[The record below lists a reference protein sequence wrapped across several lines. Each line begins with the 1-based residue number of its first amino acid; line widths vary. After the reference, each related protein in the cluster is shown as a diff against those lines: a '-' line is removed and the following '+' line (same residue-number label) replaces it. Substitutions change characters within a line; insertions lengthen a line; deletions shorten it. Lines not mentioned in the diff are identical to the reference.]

1 MINVLFPYIG
11 MFDDLFKNFTSLIVS
26 KLGEGF
32 KELEKLVAVPEAAE
46 PFVLI
51 HQFTIAEPTVT
62 KGGITVV
69 GESWRIEAY
78 DDNALRLNTTDPLRE
93 VILFEIAEPTDSEC
107 VLACRFQ
114 AKALKTEKAIA
125 VRLGLS
131 GQNQWVTSTKSWAQD
146 VSQAENL
153 RPFEVRAHFK
163 KSSTPTKIQVI
174 VEFENS
180 GILEIKNIE
189 ILKAPVKVQS

>member
-1 MINVLFPYIG
+1 
-11 MFDDLFKNFTSLIVS
+11 MFDNLFENFTNLIVS

-32 KELEKLVAVPEAAE
+32 KEIEKFFAVPEAAE
-46 PFVLI
+46 PFTLI

-62 KGGITVV
+62 KGGIAVV

-78 DDNALRLNTTDPLRE
+78 DDNSLRLNTTEPLRK
-93 VILFEIAEPTDSEC
+93 VILFEIGEPIEPEC

-114 AKALKTEKAIA
+114 AKALNTEKAIA
-125 VRLGLS
+125 VNLGVCEQRLGA
-131 GQNQWVTSTKSWAQD
+131 TAARSWAQG

-153 RPFEVRAHFK
+153 RPFEVRAHYK

-174 VEFENS
+174 VEFESS

-189 ILKAPVKVQS
+189 LLKAPVKVQF

>member
-1 MINVLFPYIG
+1 
-11 MFDDLFKNFTSLIVS
+11 MFDELFKNLTGLIGS
-26 KLGEGF
+26 KVREGF
-32 KELEKLVAVPEAAE
+32 KELEKSLAVPEAEE

-51 HQFTIAEPTVT
+51 HQFAIADPTIT
-62 KGGITVV
+62 KGGIAVV

-114 AKALKTEKAIA
+114 AKAINTEKAIA

-131 GQNQWVTSTKSWAQD
+131 GQNQWGTNTISWAQG

-153 RPFEVRAHFK
+153 RPFEVRAHYK
-163 KSSTPTKIQVI
+163 RSSTPTKIQII
-174 VEFENS
+174 VEFKSS
-180 GILEIKNIE
+180 GILEIQNIE
-189 ILKAPVKVQS
+189 LLKAPVKVQA